1 MSGLMFVCSVGA
13 NVKRSD
19 VVELERALATT
30 VVMSWIVSTGVSS
43 IAMMMPS
50 RRVERQRGILAA
62 GVEGLHAFR
71 VIRSLSACAIMTR
84 PSVG

>member
-1 MSGLMFVCSVGA
+1 MSGMMFVCSVGA

-19 VVELERALATT
+19 VVELERALATM
-30 VVMSWIVSTGVSS
+30 VVTSCIVSTGVSS

-62 GVEGLHAFR
+62 GVEGLD
-71 VIRSLSACAIMTR
+71 
-84 PSVG
+84 